1 MFLLSTINSV
11 VLWLAFVSFWA
22 SFLIDETFAG
32 DPQLDCFLRDPSSLI
47 VLSSE
52 PLDNC
57 TSYDSTNGTVVCFQ
71 FVLDFNKGFSSA
83 VGFIGVA
90 VIYNKICISLLI
102 FFWELPQKKE
112 QNTCIKWKA
121 ISWIGVVIAIFA
133 PIVFAI
139 ATIIVLKADTV
150 KTNESTFLNVSY
162 CVCFIYVGP
171 LILLLLPCCVLR
183 KDKKVS
189 TSYTDLSAV
198 NDEIENFNKKKPDDL
213 LNMPKIPS
221 SICNKL

>member
-22 SFLIDETFAG
+22 SFLVDETFAC

-47 VLSSE
+47 VSSSKR
-52 PLDNC
+52 LDNC
-57 TSYDSTNGTVVCFQ
+57 TSYDRTSATVVCFR
-71 FVLDFNKGFSSA
+71 FALNFNKGFSSA

-90 VIYNKICISLLI
+90 VTYNKICISLLI
-102 FFWELPQKKE
+102 FFWELPQRKE
-112 QNTCIKWKA
+112 QNIIWKVF
-121 ISWIGVVIAIFA
+121 SWFGVVFAIFA

-150 KTNESTFLNVSY
+150 KTNESTFLNFSY

-183 KDKKVS
+183 KSKKVS
-189 TSYTDLSAV
+189 TSYTDLSAI
-198 NDEIENFNKKKPDDL
+198 NDEIENFNENKPDNL

-221 SICNKL
+221 AICN